1 MATEGED
8 QMGFWDQLTELLSQ
22 HQADPLVYLL
32 IFFAFCVVAAI
43 ALPIPIEVMLVVNP
57 TVSFP
62 LKALVMGLGKGAGAL
77 AVFYIGAKVGDV
89 LRFSHWG
96 WFRWILAKSEVFVRR
111 FGTIA
116 LYVIMSIP
124 FMLDSVPL
132 YLFSILNK
140 EGHFMTLR
148 DFVFANFLAGINRAI
163 LVYMLFYELGFD
175 EWFTL

>member
-1 MATEGED
+1 
-8 QMGFWDQLTELLSQ
+8 MGFWDQLTDLLSQ
-22 HQADPLVYLL
+22 HEADPLVYLL
-32 IFFAFCVVAAI
+32 IFFAFCIVAAI
-43 ALPIPIEVMLVVNP
+43 ALPIPIEIMLVVNP

-62 LKALVMGLGKGAGAL
+62 LKALVMGLGKGVGAL
-77 AVFYIGAKVGDV
+77 AVFHIGAKVEEV

-96 WFRWILAKSEVFVRR
+96 WFRWVLAKSEAFVRR

-116 LYVIMSIP
+116 LYLIMSIP

-163 LVYMLFYELGFD
+163 MVYMLFYELGAKD
-175 EWFTL
+175 LFT